1 MFKPHGSSKLTPMLL
16 STSTRKK
23 INPCSI
29 HVVTTFL
36 FLPQEGNNFDDSV
49 TSSLSTS
56 TGLSSSHST
65 VGSIK
70 CNANEEKPR
79 DLQSTSMSST
89 FLDKES
95 MIANFGD
102 SKIENSLS
110 EPSFSSLGSGSFT
123 SVVNA
128 EDSGI
133 DDSGGSAEKVRLEL
147 GEDRYAVQG
156 EPVAVSSPA
165 DSSTPLVECNKEENK
180 LSWTGS
186 FSNDQNQNEIFDKEN
201 VADGE
206 LQEESLESSGEG
218 INSIA
223 PCCLNNAR
231 FLTTGISFTEG
242 SQYI

>member
-1 MFKPHGSSKLTPMLL
+1 M
-16 STSTRKK
+16 
-23 INPCSI
+23 
-29 HVVTTFL
+29 VTTFF

-70 CNANEEKPR
+70 CNANEEKSR

-133 DDSGGSAEKVRLEL
+133 DDSGGSAEKVRLES
-147 GEDRYAVQG
+147 GEDRYAVQSG
-156 EPVAVSSPA
+156 PVAVSSPA

-201 VADGE
+201 VADDE

-223 PCCLNNAR
+223 PCLNNTR
-231 FLTTGISFTEG
+231 FLTTGISFTDG
-242 SQYI
+242 SQYIRNS